1 MASDDKVNI
10 LLVDDQPA
18 KLLSYETILDG
29 LGENLIK
36 AASAREAFEQLL
48 RHDIAVILVDVCMPE
63 LDGFQLAAMIREHP
77 RFQQTAI
84 IFISAIHLTDVDRL
98 RAYEMGAVDYVPVPV
113 IPEVLRAK
121 VRIFAELYRKTRQ
134 LEQLNRELERRVAE
148 RTAELEASTARLIQS
163 EERRSIALAA
173 GQMGSWEW
181 DPVNG
186 DFVWDDGQYRIF
198 GVDPDS
204 FEVTVD
210 NIRALIHPEDW
221 KHLQNAIKPTSQST
235 PSLQTEFR
243 VCRPN
248 GQLRWCIGTAVA
260 SVDATDHI
268 VRISGVTVDITDR
281 KEAEERQALLA
292 REVDHRARN
301 ALALVQS
308 IVRLTRA
315 DNIKSYIAAVDGR
328 IGALSR
334 AHTLLAQSRWQGAEL
349 SRLVEE
355 ELAPHRRLEG
365 ETIAA
370 SGPDIS
376 LEPRTAQTL
385 ALALHELSTN
395 AAKYGALS
403 VMSGRVQLTWEL
415 EPERLV
421 LNWIE
426 SGGPPT
432 QPPASPGFG
441 IRVIGASVERQL
453 EGEARFDW
461 RPEGL
466 HCHLSVPRGDKI
478 GPLARQAGAHRA
490 HGDDKP
496 LLPLRLETGN
506 RVLLVEDEILVA
518 MMMRDMLTELGF
530 TVVGPFSRLA
540 EAMIAAVHEEID
552 AGIIDVNLGGE
563 FVYPVA
569 DVLVARQIPFVF
581 VTGYGVESIDSRFGY
596 VPIVKKPVQRQ
607 ALQKIFIPAECEQ
620 PAKFA
625 ARRNGGDRE
634 RVRRATAA
642 AQP

>member
-1 MASDDKVNI
+1 MDDKVNI

-18 KLLSYETILDG
+18 KLLSYETILAD
-29 LGENLIK
+29 LGENLIM
-36 AASAREAFEQLL
+36 AASAREALEQLL
-48 RHDIAVILVDVCMPE
+48 KHEIAVILVDVCMPE

-77 RFQQTAI
+77 RFQKTAI

-134 LEQLNRELERRVAE
+134 LAQVNREPERPA
-148 RTAELEASTARLIQS
+148 AELEASTARLLQS
-163 EERRSIALAA
+163 EERRSLALAA

-198 GVDPDS
+198 GVDPAT
-204 FEVTVD
+204 FQVTVD

-221 KHLQNAIKPTSQST
+221 KNLQNAIKPAAPNT
-235 PSLQTEFR
+235 PSFQTEFR

-281 KEAEERQALLA
+281 KDAEERQALLA

-315 DNIKSYIAAVDGR
+315 DDIRPYIAAVDGR

-349 SRLVEE
+349 ARLVHE
-355 ELAPHRRLEG
+355 ELAPYRRSEG
-365 ETIAA
+365 QSISV

-403 VMSGRVQLTWEL
+403 VLSGRVRLTWEL
-415 EPERLV
+415 QPDRLV
-421 LNWIE
+421 LHWVE
-426 SGGPPT
+426 TGGPPT

-441 IRVIGASVERQL
+441 IRVISASVERQL
-453 EGEARFDW
+453 AGEAAFHW

-466 HCHLSVPRGDKI
+466 YCSLSVPRGDKI
-478 GPLARQAGAHRA
+478 GPLARQAGAHRVN
-490 HGDDKP
+490 GEDKP
-496 LLPLRLETGN
+496 MLPLRLETGN

-518 MMMRDMLTELGF
+518 MMMRDILTELGF
-530 TVVGPFSRLA
+530 SVVGPFSRLS
-540 EAMIAAVHEEID
+540 EAMVAAVHEEID

-569 DVLVARQIPFVF
+569 DVL
-581 VTGYGVESIDSRFGY
+581 
-596 VPIVKKPVQRQ
+596 
-607 ALQKIFIPAECEQ
+607 
-620 PAKFA
+620 
-625 ARRNGGDRE
+625 
-634 RVRRATAA
+634 
-642 AQP
+642 

>member
-18 KLLSYETILDG
+18 KLLSYEAILSG
-29 LGENLIK
+29 AGERLIK
-36 AASAREAFEQLL
+36 AASAKEALELL
-48 RHDIAVILVDVCMPE
+48 LKHEIAVILVDVCMPE

-77 RFQQTAI
+77 RFQRTAI

-121 VRIFAELYRKTRQ
+121 VKIFAELYRKTRQ

-148 RTAELEASTARLIQS
+148 RTAELEASTARLLQS
-163 EERRSIALAA
+163 EERRSLALAA

-186 DFVWDDGQYRIF
+186 RFLWDDGQYRIF
-198 GVDPDS
+198 GVDPAS
-204 FEVTVD
+204 FELTVD
-210 NIRALIHPEDW
+210 NVRALIHPEDW
-221 KHLQNAIKPTSQST
+221 KLMQNAIKPAAPNT
-235 PSLQTEFR
+235 PSFQSEFR

-248 GQLRWCIGTAVA
+248 GELRWCIGTAVA
-260 SVDATDHI
+260 SVDATDNV

-281 KEAEERQALLA
+281 KEAEERQVLLA

-308 IVRLTRA
+308 IVRLTRS

-328 IGALSR
+328 IGALAR
-334 AHTLLAQSRWQGAEL
+334 AHTLLAQSRWQGADL
-349 SRLVEE
+349 ARLVGE
-355 ELAPHRRLEG
+355 ELAPFRTGGPERI
-365 ETIAA
+365 TAI
-370 SGPDIS
+370 GPDVS

-403 VMSGRVQLTWEL
+403 VQSGRVAVNWEL
-415 EPERLV
+415 QPQGLFLR
-421 LNWIE
+421 WIE
-426 SGGPPT
+426 SGGPPPQ
-432 QPPASPGFG
+432 QPAAPGFG
-441 IRVIGASVERQL
+441 IRLISASIERQL
-453 EGEARFDW
+453 AGEATFHWHR
-461 RPEGL
+461 EGVACTL
-466 HCHLSVPRGDKI
+466 RVPSGEHIDALSHR
-478 GPLARQAGAHRA
+478 AGAHLRI
-490 HGDDKP
+490 GEDRP
-496 LLPLRLETGN
+496 ELPLRLETGN

-518 MMMRDMLTELGF
+518 MMMKDILTELGF
-530 TVVGPFSRLA
+530 SVIGPFSRLP
-540 EAMIAAVHEEID
+540 EAMVAAVHEDIN

-569 DVLVARQIPFVF
+569 DVLAARQIPFVF
-581 VTGYGVESIDSRFGY
+581 ITGYGVESIDGRFAH

-607 ALQKIFIPAECEQ
+607 VLQQIFVAGETDQPTKLSKRRYAERMGRPAPASQ
-620 PAKFA
+620 P
-625 ARRNGGDRE
+625 
-634 RVRRATAA
+634 
-642 AQP
+642 

>member
-1 MASDDKVNI
+1 MDDKVNI

-18 KLLSYETILDG
+18 KLLSYETILAE
-29 LGENLIK
+29 LGETLIM
-36 AASAREAFEQLL
+36 AASAREALEHLL
-48 RHDIAVILVDVCMPE
+48 KHEIAVILVDVCMPE

-77 RFQQTAI
+77 RFQKTAI

-134 LEQLNRELERRVAE
+134 LEQLNQDLEHRVAE
-148 RTAELEASTARLIQS
+148 RTSELEASAARLMRS
-163 EERRSIALAA
+163 EERRSLALVA

-186 DFVWDDGQYRIF
+186 HFIWDDGQYRIF
-198 GVDPDS
+198 GVDPNR

-210 NIRALIHPEDW
+210 NIRALIHPDDW
-221 KHLQNAIKPTSQST
+221 KHLQNAITPGTQSA
-235 PSLQTEFR
+235 PSFQTEFR

-248 GQLRWCIGTAVA
+248 GELRWCIGTAVA
-260 SVDATDHI
+260 SLDSTDNV

-308 IVRLTRA
+308 IVRLTRS
-315 DNIKSYIAAVDGR
+315 DTVKSYIAAVDGR
-328 IGALSR
+328 IGALAR
-334 AHTLLAQSRWQGAEL
+334 AHTLLAQSRWQGADL
-349 SRLVEE
+349 GRLVEE
-355 ELAPHRRLEG
+355 ELAPYRAAGDDTR
-365 ETIAA
+365 IAA
-370 SGPDIS
+370 SGPDVS

-403 VMSGRVQLTWEL
+403 VASGRVGLNWEL
-415 EPERLV
+415 QPDSLV
-421 LNWIE
+421 LHWSE
-426 SGGPPT
+426 SGGPLAKPPPT
-432 QPPASPGFG
+432 PGFG
-441 IRVIGASVERQL
+441 IRVISTSIERQL
-453 EGEARFDW
+453 EGKADFDW

-466 HCHLSVPRGDKI
+466 NCNLRVPRGDGI
-478 GPLARQAGAHRA
+478 APLAR
-490 HGDDKP
+490 HGDAHWALDGDKP
-496 LLPLRLETGN
+496 VLPLRIETGN
-506 RVLLVEDEILVA
+506 RILLVEDEILVA
-518 MMMRDMLTELGF
+518 MMMKDILSELGF
-530 TVVGPFSRLA
+530 AVIGPFSRLA
-540 EAMIAAVHEEID
+540 EAMVAAVHEEFD

-569 DVLVARQIPFVF
+569 DVLTARKIPFVF
-581 VTGYGVESIDSRFGY
+581 VTGYGVESIDGRFGY

-607 ALQKIFIPAECEQ
+607 VLQRVFVPGASGDPANV
-620 PAKFA
+620 PK
-625 ARRNGGDRE
+625 RRYGAGRLS
-634 RVRRATAA
+634 RTAA
-642 AQP
+642 AGQQ

>member
-1 MASDDKVNI
+1 MAAEDKVNI

-18 KLLSYETILDG
+18 KLLSYETILAD
-29 LGENLIK
+29 LGENLVK
-36 AASAREAFEQLL
+36 AASAREALEQLL
-48 RHDIAVILVDVCMPE
+48 KQDIAVILVDVCMPE

-77 RFQQTAI
+77 RFQHTAI

-121 VRIFAELYRKTRQ
+121 VRIFVELYRKTHQ

-148 RTAELEASTARLIQS
+148 RTTELETSSGRLVQS
-163 EERRSIALAA
+163 EQRRSLALAA
-173 GQMGSWEW
+173 GQMGSWDW

-186 DFVWDDGQYRIF
+186 DFAWDDGQYRIF
-198 GVDPDS
+198 GVDPERFD
-204 FEVTVD
+204 VTVE
-210 NIRALIHPEDW
+210 NIKALIHPEDW
-221 KHLQNAIKPTSQST
+221 KHLQNAVKPVAQDT
-235 PSLQTEFR
+235 PSYQTEFR
-243 VCRPN
+243 VIRPN
-248 GQLRWCIGTAVA
+248 GELRWCIGTAVA

-281 KEAEERQALLA
+281 KDAEERQALLA

-315 DNIKSYIAAVDGR
+315 ETIKSYTAAVDGR

-334 AHTLLAQSRWQGAEL
+334 AHTLLAQSRWQGADL
-349 SRLVEE
+349 ARLVDE
-355 ELAPHRRLEG
+355 ELAPYRTSEG
-365 ETIAA
+365 DRIAA
-370 SGPDIS
+370 SGPDVS

-403 VMSGRVQLTWEL
+403 VMSGRVKLTWEL
-415 EPERLV
+415 RSEKLV
-421 LNWIE
+421 LQWVE
-426 SGGPPT
+426 SDGPAT
-432 QPPASPGFG
+432 LPPATPGFG
-441 IRVIGASVERQL
+441 IRVISASIERQL
-453 EGEARFDW
+453 EGEAKFDW

-466 HCHLSVPRGDKI
+466 HCSLAVPRGDQI
-478 GPLARQAGAHRA
+478 EPLVRYAGAHRA
-490 HGDDKP
+490 TGEDKP
-496 LLPLRLETGN
+496 SLPVQLETGN

-518 MMMRDMLTELGF
+518 MMMRDILTELGF
-530 TVVGPFSRLA
+530 SVIGPFSRLS
-540 EAMIAAVHEEID
+540 EAMVAAVHDDID

-569 DVLVARQIPFVF
+569 DVLVARKIPFVF
-581 VTGYGVESIDSRFGY
+581 VTGYGVESIDSRFAD

-607 ALQKIFIPAECEQ
+607 VLQKIFIPAAGER
-620 PAKFA
+620 
-625 ARRNGGDRE
+625 ARFPNRRIGSGRE
-634 RVRRATAA
+634 GLRRAATIG
-642 AQP
+642 QP